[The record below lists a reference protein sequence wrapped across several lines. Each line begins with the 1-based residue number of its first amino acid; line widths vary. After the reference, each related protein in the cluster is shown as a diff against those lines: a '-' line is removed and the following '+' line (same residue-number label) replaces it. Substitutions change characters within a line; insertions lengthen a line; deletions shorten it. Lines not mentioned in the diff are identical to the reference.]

1 MAQELELIVDM
12 LREMREAN
20 RANSQGF
27 DKLLASI
34 EVSIKMTDKNSSAA
48 DLLKVYIEELAKA
61 IDEKLSTTAGKFT
74 TIETAAKT
82 IKKHVKNKET
92 KSLIDVF
99 SKNIKNLSPAKQ
111 NDILTKIKETE
122 NSSDAVNIL
131 KNNLDELN
139 LNYQNTI
146 DNLSSDVKNIITA
159 VYSNE
164 IDEVIQAQLDVI
176 NDSIYDIVNNL
187 NSYERRDANLEKL
200 LSEITTSES
209 LKLTQGVIDSIIE
222 KNNEIS
228 EKFSTLANKS
238 DIEEIITE
246 TDSAQVKLFTEI
258 SNKTD
263 SIESLTED
271 IKKALAKVT
280 QDMENLPDTNL
291 LKDSMQELFVNLNEL
306 SSVIN
311 NANLN
316 DNFSDVD
323 NKLSALNYEM
333 STIKN
338 IINDLNDVVTSKIY
352 GIVNDI
358 SFEKESFDIK
368 SHVSKMLSELPHK
381 QDIDKLLEVFELNR
395 NSLKKLEERTGRITD
410 QLQFVADSNSV
421 EKLSSKTDDIKNMIE
436 TLNFDDEFDNLYN
449 KTAEIKGWLSES
461 NVKENSEEILSKIE
475 SKSEQK
481 ETLAIL
487 ETVEKIVMEIDELSK
502 NMDVKKVNRTVAEVY
517 QIIEE
522 LKNDFITTTDSH
534 NNNIIEKLSSL
545 QKTVSKVVK
554 KEDFED
560 FTSDL
565 KTFVEQ
571 TVSNTSE
578 TNSNFVDIRNY
589 QDIIIDKLNNI
600 DIYSVKEYISEQILP
615 IEEKLVTMSEYL
627 NALGEKEEARDIKDI
642 ITQQLEPVY
651 QKLESMNQLLDSL
664 DDKEEDIDIK
674 AIIVNQ
680 LEPVYQKLDSMNQ
693 LLGSLDDKEEIPD
706 LKDII
711 VNQLEPVYQKLDS
724 MNQLLN
730 SLEDKEEGI
739 DIKDVIANQIAPV
752 DEKLVTISEYL
763 SSLDKTNSNDI
774 IEFIAEIKEILENKK
789 SNFADL
795 EKNNVELAK
804 SVENYLNDI
813 KIILKTSDKDLNTDL
828 TAKFSQIEQLL
839 FGYQS
844 TNENALT
851 EIITKLDDY
860 QNNINTQDTVP
871 VQEIQ
876 TSFAEISDIKNRI
889 TELSESFKALNYEKG
904 STEDNISY
912 FVSEKLQEL
921 SLNLEQLTED
931 FDTKLQHGF
940 AYNAELIEEKTLV
953 LLDFIKELRHANSN
967 NIELYERLTV
977 TDNKL
982 MDFKQ
987 ELELINTDVINNL
1000 NSKTDI
1006 LLQQLEPINE
1016 ILSKLSL
1023 NQDSSQNENVKNHLE
1038 VLHDSIQEDLA
1049 ECSKYS
1055 KSTFDKLENTY
1066 EQISKELS
1074 TTENNLRDFILGDID
1089 SVIIKI
1095 DNLRS
1100 DLEENLT
1107 KIAPPEAEHMAEFK
1121 VFVDQINSFK
1131 TEQLEIIE
1139 KTSQE
1144 IKDSIN
1150 ENINAKHEELKSM
1163 LTVSLNN
1170 KEIITAIDSLKAC
1183 LKAKIKEFDQVLTNE
1198 PEILGTNE
1206 FEEAFET
1213 DKNSEIVEDIKKDFD
1228 KFAILI
1234 SELSD
1239 KNPEINE
1246 VLNVIKSKMETITV
1260 AKPVIED
1267 FPEII
1272 EDEDYSD
1279 AEFSSE
1285 ENEDADETLIGCGNF
1300 DFIKAL
1306 DLLKQDINN
1315 LHKDVEKII
1324 SKEEQKQAASTLK
1337 TIPTLGN
1344 DKLLLS
1350 LNNKIE
1356 LLANSVNQK
1365 DWLEEIKTYIAGDQI
1380 QSMLE
1385 EISGKIDI
1393 LTLTDNTEWVDE
1405 IKQAL
1410 DQINNNSETVPAA
1423 IDPHIQ
1429 SMLTL
1434 INEKIDILAAADDYE
1449 LIEEVR
1455 DAIEKLDLSSEVNK
1469 TPETHKLLNIINEK
1483 IDILASGDN
1492 TEDFEDIK
1500 DSLITIEEKLDSKG
1514 NSEDFNDIKN
1524 ALVAIETKLSKNTVS
1539 ETLNN
1544 LDDIKNTL
1552 GSIEKKLD
1560 IDTTA
1565 ETLDNLDDI
1574 KSTLS
1579 TIEEKLNNDT
1589 TSETLNSLDDIKYT
1603 LLNVDEKVDS
1613 VKKLSETDAKITSM
1627 LEALNHKIDSIAES
1641 ESAINIQE
1649 FSDVK
1654 DLIMAQ
1660 TDYIENLEKND
1671 KTDAL
1676 KKCLKELTLEV
1687 NNLVTSDS
1695 TKQIKKTIRDMKE
1708 SILAAVV
1715 TIFEQVS
1722 FVEETEDIKDFVEEK
1737 TDEINQNLVTV
1748 TNQLKQITNANEDPD
1763 YVYSMQ
1769 DIESDLAKLRLALN
1783 QLQTSEQETQTERL
1797 SSILENINNIGSTV
1811 EDLQNSLT
1819 KEEFFDLK
1827 VKFDNVNTDIKS
1839 LNALTHQLITTS
1851 DKSYAELNSNFEDFG
1866 KVITTQLSTKV
1877 DRVTKLLETS
1887 HASDKVMRQA
1897 LIYMGEWIDS
1907 ASESMNKISSN
1918 SEEIIDIKSAIEGL
1932 KQSVPEQTDIL
1943 NSIEEKFDEQQ
1954 ERLAYFEKQISKLGG
1969 LEDKF
1974 EAQQERIDRLEM
1986 SLEKIL
1992 SAVEDI
1998 DDSKV
2003 TRKIDKIDKQ
2013 LAKLSTNI
2021 EKLTSY
2027 VD

>member
-1 MAQELELIVDM
+1 MAHELEVIVDM

-34 EVSIKMTDKNSSAA
+34 EVSMKTTDKTTSAS

-61 IDEKLSTTAGKFT
+61 IDEKFSTTANKFAE
-74 TIETAAKT
+74 IDTAVKT
-82 IKKHVKNKET
+82 IKKHVKDKET
-92 KSLIDVF
+92 KALIDVF
-99 SKNIKNLSPAKQ
+99 SKNMKNLSPAKKQ
-111 NDILTKIKETE
+111 NNILTTVKEAK
-122 NSSDAVNIL
+122 NSADAVNIL
-131 KNNLDELN
+131 KNNLENLN
-139 LNYQNTI
+139 NNYQNTI
-146 DNLSSDVKNIITA
+146 DTLSSDIKNILTA
-159 VYSNE
+159 IYKTEINE
-164 IDEVIQAQLDVI
+164 KTQAQLYVI
-176 NDSIYDIVNNL
+176 NDTIETIVNNL
-187 NSYERRDANLEKL
+187 NSYKKRDTNLEKL
-200 LSEITTSES
+200 LSEITTGES

-228 EKFSTLANKS
+228 EKFSSLASKA
-238 DIEEIITE
+238 DINEFKNEA
-246 TDSAQVKLFTEI
+246 DSAQVKLFTEI
-258 SNKTD
+258 SNKTE
-263 SIESLTED
+263 SIENLTED
-271 IKKALAKVT
+271 IKKTLAKVT
-280 QDMENLPDTNL
+280 QNMENLPDTNL
-291 LKDSMQELFVNLNEL
+291 LKNSMQELFANLNEL
-306 SSVIN
+306 SIDIN
-311 NANLN
+311 NAKTSEK
-316 DNFSDVD
+316 FSDVE
-323 NKLSALNYEM
+323 NKISALSSEM

-338 IINDLNDVVTSKIY
+338 IINDLNEVITSKIY
-352 GIVNDI
+352 GIINDI

-368 SHVSKMLSELPHK
+368 SHVSKMLAELPHK
-381 QDIDKLLEVFELNR
+381 QDIDKLLEAFELNR
-395 NSLKKLEERTGRITD
+395 ASLNKLEERTGRITD
-410 QLQFVADSNSV
+410 QLQFVADSNSI
-421 EKLSSKTDDIKNMIE
+421 EKLSSKTDDIEKMID

-449 KTAEIKGWLSES
+449 KTTEINDWLTES
-461 NVKENSEEILSKIE
+461 QVKENTTEILAKIGSKA
-475 SKSEQK
+475 EQK
-481 ETLAIL
+481 DTLAIL
-487 ETVEKIVMEIDELSK
+487 ETVEKIVTEIEELSK

-522 LKNDFITTTDSH
+522 LKNDFINTTDTH
-534 NNNIIEKLSSL
+534 NNTIIEKLSEL
-545 QKTVSKVVK
+545 QKAVSRVVE

-560 FTSDL
+560 FASDL

-571 TVSNTSE
+571 TVSNASE
-578 TNSNFVDIRNY
+578 ADSRFEDIRNY

-600 DIYSVKEYISEQILP
+600 EIHSVKEYITEQI
-615 IEEKLVTMSEYL
+615 S
-627 NALGEKEEARDIKDI
+627 
-642 ITQQLEPVY
+642 PV
-651 QKLESMNQLLDSL
+651 E
-664 DDKEEDIDIK
+664 
-674 AIIVNQ
+674 
-680 LEPVYQKLDSMNQ
+680 
-693 LLGSLDDKEEIPD
+693 
-706 LKDII
+706 
-711 VNQLEPVYQKLDS
+711 
-724 MNQLLN
+724 
-730 SLEDKEEGI
+730 
-739 DIKDVIANQIAPV
+739 
-752 DEKLVTISEYL
+752 EKLVTISEYL
-763 SSLDKTNSNDI
+763 SALGEKDSEDVKKAI
-774 IEFIAEIKEILENKK
+774 GEIKEILENKK
-789 SNFADL
+789 SNFCEIEQANT
-795 EKNNVELAK
+795 EIAE
-804 SVENYLNDI
+804 SIENYLKEI
-813 KIILKTSDKDLNTDL
+813 KIILDTSDKNLNSDL

-839 FGYQS
+839 YGYQS
-844 TNENALT
+844 SNENALT
-851 EIITKLDDY
+851 EIITKLDNY
-860 QNNINTQDTVP
+860 HNNITSQKAVP
-871 VQEIQ
+871 AKEIEA
-876 TSFAEISDIKNRI
+876 SFAEISDIKNKI
-889 TELSESFKALNYEKG
+889 TELGESFKALNYEKD
-904 STEDNISY
+904 STESNISV
-912 FVSEKLQEL
+912 FVSGILQEL
-921 SLNLEQLTED
+921 GMNLEQLTEE
-931 FDTKLQHGF
+931 FDSKLQHGF

-953 LLDFIKELRHANSN
+953 LLDFIKELRHANSD

-987 ELELINTDVINNL
+987 ELELINTDVINNV
-1000 NSKTDI
+1000 NSKTDV
-1006 LLQQLEPINE
+1006 LLQELEPIKE
-1016 ILSKLSL
+1016 MLSELSGHQN
-1023 NQDSSQNENVKNHLE
+1023 NQQNENVKNHLE
-1038 VLHDSIQEDLA
+1038 ALHDSVQDDLA
-1049 ECSKYS
+1049 ECTKYS
-1055 KSTFDKLENTY
+1055 KSTYDKLEDTY
-1066 EQISKELS
+1066 EQISKNLS

-1100 DLEENLT
+1100 DLEESLT
-1107 KIAPPEAEHMAEFK
+1107 RIAPPEAEHMKEFK
-1121 VFVDQINSFK
+1121 TFVNQINSFK
-1131 TEQLEIIE
+1131 SEQLEMIE
-1139 KTSQE
+1139 KTANE

-1163 LTVSLNN
+1163 ITVSLNN
-1170 KEIITAIDSLKAC
+1170 EEIISAIDSLKAC
-1183 LKAKIKEFDQVLTNE
+1183 LKSKIKDFNISSDENS
-1198 PEILGTNE
+1198 EILGTNE
-1206 FEEAFET
+1206 FEEAFES
-1213 DKNSEIVEDIKKDFD
+1213 DKNAEIIEDIKNDFD
-1228 KFAILI
+1228 KFAALI

-1239 KNPEINE
+1239 KNPEIDQ
-1246 VLNVIKSKMETITV
+1246 VLNVIKSKMETISV
-1260 AKPVIED
+1260 AKPLTDD
-1267 FPEII
+1267 FPEIVE
-1272 EDEDYSD
+1272 EDTDLEPSEDD
-1279 AEFSSE
+1279 
-1285 ENEDADETLIGCGNF
+1285 NEDAQNEETEETLIGSGNF

-1306 DLLKQDINN
+1306 DLLKQDISN

-1324 SKEEQKQAASTLK
+1324 SKEEQKQAASTLT

-1393 LTLTDNTEWVDE
+1393 LTLSDNTEWVDE

-1410 DQINNNSETVPAA
+1410 EQINNNSSEPTGTA
-1423 IDPHIQ
+1423 DPQIQ
-1429 SMLTL
+1429 SMLAL
-1434 INEKIDILAAADDYE
+1434 INEKIDILAAADDYD

-1455 DAIEKLDLSSEVNK
+1455 ETIDRIDANTAGPNK
-1469 TPETHKLLNIINEK
+1469 NPESDKLLKVINEK
-1483 IDILASGDN
+1483 VDILASGDN

-1500 DSLITIEEKLDSKG
+1500 DSLYAIEEKLNSKDSS
-1514 NSEDFNDIKN
+1514 NDFNNIKD
-1524 ALVAIETKLSKNTVS
+1524 ALTAIEN
-1539 ETLNN
+1539 
-1544 LDDIKNTL
+1544 
-1552 GSIEKKLD
+1552 KLD
-1560 IDTTA
+1560 TDTFA
-1565 ETLDNLDDI
+1565 ETLDNLDEI
-1574 KSTLS
+1574 KATLS
-1579 TIEEKLNNDT
+1579 SIEENLNKDT
-1589 TSETLNSLDDIKYT
+1589 TSEALSSLDDIKYT

-1613 VKKLSETDAKITSM
+1613 VKKLSESDAKITSM
-1627 LEALNHKIDSIAES
+1627 LEALNHKIDTIAEDGNS
-1641 ESAINIQE
+1641 SIQE
-1649 FSDVK
+1649 ISDVK

-1660 TDYIENLEKND
+1660 TDYIESLERND

-1722 FVEETEDIKDFVEEK
+1722 FVEESEDIKDFVEEK

-1763 YVYSMQ
+1763 YIYSMQ

-1783 QLQTSEQETQTERL
+1783 ELQTSEQEIQTERL

-1819 KEEFFDLK
+1819 KEEFFDIK
-1827 VKFDNVNTDIKS
+1827 VKFDKVNTDIKS
-1839 LNALTHQLITTS
+1839 LNALTHQLIAAS

-1866 KVITTQLSTKV
+1866 KVITTQLSSKV
-1877 DRVTKLLETS
+1877 DKVTKLLETS

-1932 KQSVPEQTDIL
+1932 KHSVPEQTDIL

>member
-651 QKLESMNQLLDSL
+651 QKLESMNQLLD
-664 DDKEEDIDIK
+664 
-674 AIIVNQ
+674 
-680 LEPVYQKLDSMNQ
+680 
-693 LLGSLDDKEEIPD
+693 
-706 LKDII
+706 
-711 VNQLEPVYQKLDS
+711 
-724 MNQLLN
+724 

>member
-1 MAQELELIVDM
+1 
-12 LREMREAN
+12 
-20 RANSQGF
+20 
-27 DKLLASI
+27 
-34 EVSIKMTDKNSSAA
+34 
-48 DLLKVYIEELAKA
+48 
-61 IDEKLSTTAGKFT
+61 
-74 TIETAAKT
+74 
-82 IKKHVKNKET
+82 
-92 KSLIDVF
+92 
-99 SKNIKNLSPAKQ
+99 
-111 NDILTKIKETE
+111 
-122 NSSDAVNIL
+122 
-131 KNNLDELN
+131 
-139 LNYQNTI
+139 
-146 DNLSSDVKNIITA
+146 
-159 VYSNE
+159 
-164 IDEVIQAQLDVI
+164 
-176 NDSIYDIVNNL
+176 
-187 NSYERRDANLEKL
+187 
-200 LSEITTSES
+200 
-209 LKLTQGVIDSIIE
+209 
-222 KNNEIS
+222 
-228 EKFSTLANKS
+228 
-238 DIEEIITE
+238 
-246 TDSAQVKLFTEI
+246 
-258 SNKTD
+258 
-263 SIESLTED
+263 
-271 IKKALAKVT
+271 
-280 QDMENLPDTNL
+280 
-291 LKDSMQELFVNLNEL
+291 
-306 SSVIN
+306 
-311 NANLN
+311 
-316 DNFSDVD
+316 
-323 NKLSALNYEM
+323 
-333 STIKN
+333 
-338 IINDLNDVVTSKIY
+338 
-352 GIVNDI
+352 
-358 SFEKESFDIK
+358 
-368 SHVSKMLSELPHK
+368 
-381 QDIDKLLEVFELNR
+381 
-395 NSLKKLEERTGRITD
+395 
-410 QLQFVADSNSV
+410 
-421 EKLSSKTDDIKNMIE
+421 
-436 TLNFDDEFDNLYN
+436 
-449 KTAEIKGWLSES
+449 
-461 NVKENSEEILSKIE
+461 
-475 SKSEQK
+475 
-481 ETLAIL
+481 
-487 ETVEKIVMEIDELSK
+487 
-502 NMDVKKVNRTVAEVY
+502 
-517 QIIEE
+517 
-522 LKNDFITTTDSH
+522 
-534 NNNIIEKLSSL
+534 
-545 QKTVSKVVK
+545 
-554 KEDFED
+554 
-560 FTSDL
+560 
-565 KTFVEQ
+565 
-571 TVSNTSE
+571 
-578 TNSNFVDIRNY
+578 
-589 QDIIIDKLNNI
+589 
-600 DIYSVKEYISEQILP
+600 
-615 IEEKLVTMSEYL
+615 
-627 NALGEKEEARDIKDI
+627 
-642 ITQQLEPVY
+642 
-651 QKLESMNQLLDSL
+651 
-664 DDKEEDIDIK
+664 
-674 AIIVNQ
+674 
-680 LEPVYQKLDSMNQ
+680 
-693 LLGSLDDKEEIPD
+693 
-706 LKDII
+706 
-711 VNQLEPVYQKLDS
+711 
-724 MNQLLN
+724 
-730 SLEDKEEGI
+730 
-739 DIKDVIANQIAPV
+739 
-752 DEKLVTISEYL
+752 
-763 SSLDKTNSNDI
+763 
-774 IEFIAEIKEILENKK
+774 
-789 SNFADL
+789 
-795 EKNNVELAK
+795 
-804 SVENYLNDI
+804 
-813 KIILKTSDKDLNTDL
+813 
-828 TAKFSQIEQLL
+828 
-839 FGYQS
+839 
-844 TNENALT
+844 
-851 EIITKLDDY
+851 
-860 QNNINTQDTVP
+860 
-871 VQEIQ
+871 
-876 TSFAEISDIKNRI
+876 
-889 TELSESFKALNYEKG
+889 
-904 STEDNISY
+904 
-912 FVSEKLQEL
+912 
-921 SLNLEQLTED
+921 
-931 FDTKLQHGF
+931 
-940 AYNAELIEEKTLV
+940 
-953 LLDFIKELRHANSN
+953 
-967 NIELYERLTV
+967 
-977 TDNKL
+977 
-982 MDFKQ
+982 
-987 ELELINTDVINNL
+987 
-1000 NSKTDI
+1000 
-1006 LLQQLEPINE
+1006 
-1016 ILSKLSL
+1016 
-1023 NQDSSQNENVKNHLE
+1023 
-1038 VLHDSIQEDLA
+1038 
-1049 ECSKYS
+1049 
-1055 KSTFDKLENTY
+1055 
-1066 EQISKELS
+1066 
-1074 TTENNLRDFILGDID
+1074 
-1089 SVIIKI
+1089 
-1095 DNLRS
+1095 
-1100 DLEENLT
+1100 
-1107 KIAPPEAEHMAEFK
+1107 
-1121 VFVDQINSFK
+1121 
-1131 TEQLEIIE
+1131 
-1139 KTSQE
+1139 
-1144 IKDSIN
+1144 
-1150 ENINAKHEELKSM
+1150 M

-1492 TEDFEDIK
+1492 TQDFEDIK

-1524 ALVAIETKLSKNTVS
+1524 ALVAIETKLS
-1539 ETLNN
+1539 
-1544 LDDIKNTL
+1544 
-1552 GSIEKKLD
+1552 
-1560 IDTTA
+1560 TTA

>member
-651 QKLESMNQLLDSL
+651 QKLESMNQLLD
-664 DDKEEDIDIK
+664 
-674 AIIVNQ
+674 
-680 LEPVYQKLDSMNQ
+680 
-693 LLGSLDDKEEIPD
+693 SLDDKEEIPD

-1560 IDTTA
+1560 IDTT
-1565 ETLDNLDDI
+1565 
-1574 KSTLS
+1574 
-1579 TIEEKLNNDT
+1579 
-1589 TSETLNSLDDIKYT
+1589 SETLNSLDDIKYT